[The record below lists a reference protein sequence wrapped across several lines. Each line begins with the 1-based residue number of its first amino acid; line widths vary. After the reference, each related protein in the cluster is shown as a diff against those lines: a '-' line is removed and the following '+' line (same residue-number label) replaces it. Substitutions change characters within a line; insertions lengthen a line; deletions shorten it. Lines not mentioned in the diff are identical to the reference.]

1 MKDLKILHPNHC
13 STAPETL
20 MRPIWWWKTLKKFKK
35 WCSQIVF
42 PPFSRQDGFLATWDP
57 YKMKDLKILHL
68 NHCSTAPETL
78 MRPCLCRFKV
88 SNFMFFY
95 IFFSHHLP
103 NGGSSF
109 SITHGPRLTTST
121 SPHALTTSS
130 FSSLRSTPGF
140 VDSSTLSAPHT
151 EPKLAV
157 FGVITNLSHLWIR
170 RQFYTFSTSYWPHTS
185 AQMGDYR
192 SVPRMDSS
200 TVLHFQ
206 HLILTPS

>member
-42 PPFSRQDGFLATWDP
+42 PPFPRQDGFLATWDP

-88 SNFMFFY
+88 SNFMLLLLFFLFFY
-95 IFFSHHLP
+95 VFPEPPFCTPMTQLLITTGKMGKAIYVCFIHYLHIIISLLP
-103 NGGSSF
+103 
-109 SITHGPRLTTST
+109 I
-121 SPHALTTSS
+121 
-130 FSSLRSTPGF
+130 
-140 VDSSTLSAPHT
+140 
-151 EPKLAV
+151 
-157 FGVITNLSHLWIR
+157 SHLSGGD
-170 RQFYTFSTSYWPHTS
+170 FSMTSLGKRTNGRPPN
-185 AQMGDYR
+185 
-192 SVPRMDSS
+192 V
-200 TVLHFQ
+200 
-206 HLILTPS
+206 